1 MACRQLLTWSPQ
13 TETTSADS
21 TTWTVPEAPPQVW
34 TINIKFEYDEYVD
47 YGNCGG
53 YIP

>member
-1 MACRQLLTWSPQ
+1 MAQLLTWKPESP
-13 TETTSADS
+13 TASADS
-21 TTWTVPEAPPQVW
+21 TTWTVPTLQEQTW
-34 TINIKFEYDEYVD
+34 TINIKIEYDEYVD